1 MGFFFLSLC
10 EWEAISSSALFY
22 VPEFNSAN
30 SMAVEFTCFICSKE
44 KLQQNFRRGWRIAC
58 QAVPVL
64 YQFCTAPGKENCDE
78 ISHYVKSATKKMRA
92 KLRWLAKEW
101 DATLRRVGGTVK
113 RLICPFPQSLFRILP
128 FISEAIKKHYFE
140 THLSFWAL
148 PSDVL
153 ISTYE
158 HEQMFTL

>member
-1 MGFFFLSLC
+1 MWTFFKGL
-10 EWEAISSSALFY
+10 WEREVIFSSALFI

-30 SMAVEFTCFICSKE
+30 SMAVEFACFICSKE
-44 KLQQNFRRGWRIAC
+44 KVQQNFRRGWRIAC
-58 QAVPVL
+58 QATPAL
-64 YQFCTAPGKENCDE
+64 YQFSTALGKENWDE
-78 ISHYVKSATKKMRA
+78 ISHYVKSAIKKMQV

-101 DATLRRVGGTVK
+101 DAALRRVGGTVK
-113 RLICPFPQSLFRILP
+113 RFICPFPCSLFLILS
-128 FISEAIKKHYFE
+128 FTSEAIKAHYFK
-140 THLSFWAL
+140 TNLNFWAL